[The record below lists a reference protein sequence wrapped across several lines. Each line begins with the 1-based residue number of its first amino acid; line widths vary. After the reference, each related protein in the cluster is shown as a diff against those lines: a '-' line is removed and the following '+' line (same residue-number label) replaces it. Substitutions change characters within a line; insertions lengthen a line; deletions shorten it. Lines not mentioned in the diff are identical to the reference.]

1 MFARSCLIICTIT
14 YTNVSEV
21 TQRPVVNDRR
31 YISDYSSK
39 SCFSPPPPDT
49 PLFFSGWRRVD
60 GKLLHSP
67 GFILSLDKFTDYL
80 LKVSWGQNCWTGHKT
95 DQSASQDLRALDQAW
110 FCKTKSSRAR
120 ITDTNTTDTH
130 TSSNVMKT
138 VTNNVWQNKNSWRK

>member
-1 MFARSCLIICTIT
+1 MIT
-14 YTNVSEV
+14 VASLV
-21 TQRPVVNDRR
+21 
-31 YISDYSSK
+31 
-39 SCFSPPPPDT
+39 FLPPPPDT
-49 PLFFSGWRRVD
+49 PLFFSGWRGVD

-80 LKVSWGQNCWTGHKT
+80 LKLVEDKIVEQATKLSR
-95 DQSASQDLRALDQAW
+95 DQSASQDLRALNQAW